1 MYVMKKTAK
10 RFCLKLITSILLTT
24 LVISIALPMNVL
36 ATTVELTS
44 NKEIGSFTTEKID
57 KTIISE
63 IVEER
68 TEHKKVYE
76 LTNGSMYEINSSLP
90 IHENIN
96 GIWTEP
102 EISLDE
108 PETTEEAIN
117 YCEELTNNVD
127 TVDSGIALASIDIGV
142 TETPSSSVSYRIL
155 GATADG
161 TVLKKSTALLV
172 QFPNTDLKTSN
183 NSQATINCELW
194 VNAKCSKTVN
204 VYAHNVKQNISISDT
219 SLVKNDLGLSDELD
233 DILDI
238 AAIKSISNYAFD
250 VTDAYIKWEK
260 GLEDNYGIAFTTSA
274 TSSIYIY
281 SCYLVREYK
290 IFDLYDSEFSY
301 HTVDMGR
308 AGKVYLNDY
317 TNTVMITRNELGIE
331 SNVFPVTITRFL
343 DFSHSEA
350 SYNAAGYG
358 SLWNYGSNLTKITSL
373 TYQWQTPTGQNIY
386 FIPDVNK
393 NTEEG
398 VSNIYW
404 LDSENEG
411 YSLQLQPNQSYEL
424 NNATITSPDHLT
436 YTFGTGG
443 KITSITNKYNDKVTV
458 KYKNDDITQ
467 TNIFYIEDGQERRYY
482 FNYESQ
488 KLNDTYYE
496 VLKSITIKAP
506 DKTDPDNIKYNDIQ
520 LGGENI
526 SISYEYILLPNQKL
540 ALNKV
545 TYPDGEYVEYKYEG
559 NYLSEIIDIDG
570 RKLELN
576 YQIEVDGINRDIYPS
591 VTNYEESVVN
601 IDDESSVNSN
611 SYLLKSSLSIDNY
624 YSYQR
629 NFTNHLNQTETIQ
642 YNENLQVLY
651 YRGLDN
657 DYYADYTVNDEGET
671 TLSQIVS
678 PERSDNLIL
687 NGDFENEDAE
697 WSDDGFS
704 IVDGN
709 IHGEGQYKLEIEGD
723 NNNKEL
729 AYQEIWFDN
738 EIDPNDI
745 FVIGGWGM
753 ANTPIPRDEYFWGFE
768 VHVYTEDDEGDTI
781 DNIIYS
787 LNFDSTLDNR
797 AQYRAGAFRI
807 PAGTEYIEIQLV
819 YSHQLGYAYFDDIE
833 VYKATPENVAFIG
846 DVDDMVGE
854 DDESDNTIIDNILI
868 TNDKGLEESNWEIFD
883 TLTTASLNTY
893 DDSYYLSSY
902 TDINDIKT
910 EYRYNSNNGVLET
923 KTVGNNSVNYD
934 YTPVGAL
941 EEVTRAVSN
950 LSDGATQMKTS
961 YSYSHDRITSIKHN
975 SVTYSFEYNSFGNV
989 KKVHISDSSANAE
1002 TNIDLM
1008 TYNYSNDY
1016 TQNLNSIVYANGDI
1030 LSYEY
1035 YDNSENV
1042 YRIYAGNQTSNS
1054 LECLYEFEYE
1064 NKELAK
1070 IIDFT
1075 CSRVTISTDT
1085 GYVVREFEESP
1096 TEIIDSSTGGT
1107 ELFSIKTNPDGTV
1120 IYNLFG
1126 NNFEHIQ
1133 NEPEFIDSTYDTKL
1147 SSEHQFFIDDERFDV
1162 ESVAVSDY
1170 FDRIKSSNIKITS
1183 NCFTDENNIQYEQSI
1198 TKTYSY
1204 INNGE
1209 IDIIDE
1215 TSDETI
1221 QKTQTTS
1228 LLASLTNQVVNT
1240 YSQENTTSTTEQVL
1254 NTFTSSYEYDD
1265 VGRITRVSYEQEIG
1279 EEHVGPIL
1287 VYCYEYDEAGQ
1298 LITDINLLDNSL
1310 TKYSYDSNGNI
1321 VSKTIYEGESG
1332 YSFNYEN
1339 STYNLL
1345 TATDSVN
1352 YVYGGNST
1360 NPINYSDILTSYD
1373 GNEITYDA
1381 AGNPLKYYGK
1391 TRKSSTDSEFTLEWD
1406 GKVLKAATDLE
1417 RDLKYVYTYD
1427 HNGLRTS
1434 KRIYDVSNGNNDL
1447 TSIINYVWDDGKI
1460 IGYKIIDGYSDTP
1473 APMTVKIIYDEQG
1486 SPTGVCYHTDTPTQD
1501 GETNGLGDFAL
1512 NNVFWFIKDGQGNTI
1527 AMYSEIDDH
1536 TVGCTYDSYGNISI
1550 GMSGDL
1556 IGSIKDEF
1564 DASKAENPQYS
1575 ALYNALYFVVC
1586 DVIAETTL
1594 KIGQNGYRDYLYDCE
1609 TGLYYCQNRY
1619 YSPDWGRFIN
1629 MDDPN
1634 QLTQNLEEPLN
1645 SNLYAYCYNDPV
1657 NNVDPSGRSTY
1668 SWTGVG
1674 FQAEMSASLLS
1685 FAGEVGI
1692 EFIYVWSKK
1701 ALYTYVYYGGGAGI
1715 GYTNNA
1721 IDYFK
1726 KSFSKMAINPNVSL
1740 KNMANMFKLN
1750 YSITLGFF
1758 AVFTDKSFKWPNSY
1772 SSGLSNSTAISIGK
1786 VKGYKATS
1794 SGCKVYGICYAPVG
1808 NSGLAFSQT
1817 SVRYKKV
1824 SLSASKIKTYLSTNK
1839 NTIKNVTT

>member
-1 MYVMKKTAK
+1 MKMNAK
-10 RFCLKLITSILLTT
+10 KCLTLLLSITLLFTSIFST
-24 LVISIALPMNVL
+24 PVL
-36 ATTVELTS
+36 ATAIVSTS
-44 NKEIGSFTTEKID
+44 NNEIESLTTEKTD

-63 IVEER
+63 IIEER

-102 EISLDE
+102 EMSLNE
-108 PETTEEAIN
+108 PETTEEAIH
-117 YCEELTNNVD
+117 YCEELTTNID
-127 TVDSGIALASIDIGV
+127 SVDSGIALASIDIGV
-142 TETPSSSVSYRIL
+142 SETSSSTVTYRL
-155 GATADG
+155 VNGNGDASF
-161 TVLKKSTALLV
+161 LKKGTLMLV
-172 QFPNTDLKTSN
+172 QFPVTNLKNTN
-183 NSQATINCELW
+183 QSQSTIKSELRI
-194 VNAKCSKTVN
+194 NAKCSKTVN
-204 VYAHNVKQNISISDT
+204 VYARKITSSISIEDETLTSNNIQYSD
-219 SLVKNDLGLSDELD
+219 G
-233 DILDI
+233 ILDI
-238 AAIKSISNYAFD
+238 ASIKSISDYAFD
-250 VTDAYIKWEK
+250 ITDAYIKWER
-260 GLEDNYGIAFTTSA
+260 GIDDNNGIVFTTSSS
-274 TSSIYIY
+274 SSITVY
-281 SCYLVREYK
+281 SCFVAREYK
-290 IFDLYDSEFSY
+290 LLDLYDTEFSY
-301 HTVDMGR
+301 HTIDMGR
-308 AGKVYLNDY
+308 AGNVYINDY
-317 TNTVMITRNELGIE
+317 TNTVMVVRNELGIE

-343 DFSHSEA
+343 DFSHNEV
-350 SYNAAGYG
+350 SYNCAGYG
-358 SLWNYGSNLTKITSL
+358 SVWNYGSNLTKITSL
-373 TYQWQTPTGQNIY
+373 TYQWQTPTGENIF
-386 FIPDVNK
+386 FIPDVSK

-398 VSNIYW
+398 VNNIYW

-411 YSLQLQPNQSYEL
+411 YSLQLQPNQSYEF
-424 NNATITSPDHLT
+424 NNATITSPDQLT

-443 KITSITNKYNDKVTV
+443 KITSITNKYNDKITV
-458 KYKNDDITQ
+458 KYKSDDITQ
-467 TNIFYIEDGQERRYY
+467 TNIFYIEDGQGRRYY

-488 KLNDTYYE
+488 KFNDIDYE
-496 VLKSITIKAP
+496 VLKDITIKVP
-506 DKTDPDNIKYNDIQ
+506 DKTDSDNIKYNNIQ

-545 TYPDGEYVEYKYEG
+545 MYPDNEYVEYKYDG

-576 YQIEVDGINRDIYPS
+576 YQIEVDGANRDIYPS

-601 IDDESSVNSN
+601 IDDENSVNSN

-629 NFTNHLNQTETIQ
+629 TFTNHLNQTETIQ

-657 DYYADYTVNDEGET
+657 DYYADYTINDEGET

-678 PERSDNLIL
+678 PEKSSNLLL
-687 NGDFENEDAE
+687 NGDFEDEDAE
-697 WSDDGFS
+697 WADDDFE
-704 IVDGN
+704 IVEGEITGN
-709 IHGEGQYKLEIEGD
+709 GNYLLQLNGENG
-723 NNNKEL
+723 NKEI
-729 AYQEIWFDN
+729 AYQEIS
-738 EIDPNDI
+738 IDADPDDV
-745 FVIGGWGM
+745 FVIAGWGKS
-753 ANTPIPRDEYFWGFE
+753 NTPIPKNDYFWGLE
-768 VHVYTEDDEGDTI
+768 VHVYTEDDEGNTV
-781 DNIIYS
+781 DNIIYN
-787 LNFDSTLDNR
+787 LNFDNTIDDIP
-797 AQYRAGAFRI
+797 QYRAGAFKI
-807 PAGTEYIEIQLV
+807 PEGTEFIDIQLV
-819 YSHQLGYAYFDDIE
+819 YNQQSGYAYFDEIE
-833 VYKATPENVAFIG
+833 VYKASHENVAFI
-846 DVDDMVGE
+846 DDADDMVSE

-902 TDINDIKT
+902 TDINDVKT
-910 EYRYNSNNGVLET
+910 EYTYNSSNGVLET
-923 KTVGNNSVNYD
+923 KTVGNNSVDYD

-941 EEVTRAVSN
+941 EEVTRTVSN
-950 LSDGATQMKTS
+950 LSDGVTQIKST

-1002 TNIDLM
+1002 TNIDLI

-1035 YDNSENV
+1035 YDNSEDI
-1042 YRIYAGNQTSNS
+1042 YRIYAGNQTSDT

-1064 NKELAK
+1064 NKEISK

-1075 CSRVTISTDT
+1075 CCRVTMATDT
-1085 GYVVREFEESP
+1085 GYVVREFIESP
-1096 TEIIDSSTGGT
+1096 TEIIDASTGGT
-1107 ELFSIKTNPDGTV
+1107 ELFSIETSSDGVVT
-1120 IYNLFG
+1120 YNLFG
-1126 NNFEHIQ
+1126 NSFEHIQ
-1133 NEPEFIDSTYDTKL
+1133 NEPEFIANTYDSKL
-1147 SSEHQFFIDDERFDV
+1147 SSEHQFFIGDEQFNI

-1183 NCFTDENNIQYEQSI
+1183 NCFTDENNIKYEQSI

-1298 LITDINLLDNSL
+1298 LITDINLLDDSI

-1345 TATDSVN
+1345 TASDSVN

-1360 NPINYSDILTSYD
+1360 NPINCSDILMSYD
-1373 GNEITYDA
+1373 GKEITYDA

-1391 TRKSSTDSEFTLEWD
+1391 TRKSSTDSEFTLEWE

-1434 KRIYDVSNGNNDL
+1434 KRIYDVSNDNNDL
-1447 TSIINYVWDDGKI
+1447 TSIINYVWDDEKI

-1473 APMTVKIIYDEQG
+1473 APMTVKIIYDEQD
-1486 SPTGVCYHTDTPTQD
+1486 SPIGVCYHTDTPTQD
-1501 GETNGLGDFAL
+1501 GATNGLGDFAL

-1556 IGSIKDEF
+1556 IGSIKEEF
-1564 DASKAENPQYS
+1564 DTSKAENPQYS
-1575 ALYNALYFVVC
+1575 TLYNALYFVVC

-1657 NNVDPSGRSTY
+1657 NNIDPSGRSTY

-1692 EFIYVWSKK
+1692 EFIYVWSKN

-1758 AVFTDKSFKWPNSY
+1758 AVFTDKSFKWPSSY

-1824 SLSASKIKTYLSTNK
+1824 SLSASNIKSYLSTNK